1 MDNTSI
7 ITVQE
12 AADICSR
19 LSGKDSEGFAKCA
32 VTYMSYE
39 YDETKTEETQQIHTI
54 TNGIATVTIE
64 KRIPEFFTLDI
75 EFPSSEDTELALF
88 WGRLQEYRRKQ
99 VMEPDKNWIF
109 FLNLL
114 ELDSLQYNIEKPDE
128 LFTINLMNPILHVVT
143 RKEPMD
149 RVTENESDEYLMGGN
164 IVRLLFHGSLV
175 SFDIVNNID
184 TNQILGD
191 VLRENDSDRYLDE
204 VMNKENDVNKRN

>member
-1 MDNTSI
+1 MDNATT

-12 AADICSR
+12 AANICER
-19 LSGKDSEGFAKCA
+19 LSGKDSESFAKCA
-32 VTYMSYE
+32 VTYMNYE
-39 YDETKTEETQQIHTI
+39 YDETKIEETQQIHTI
-54 TNGIATVTIE
+54 SNGIATLTVE

-99 VMEPDKNWIF
+99 VMEPNKNWVF
-109 FLNLL
+109 FINLL
-114 ELDSLQYNIEKPDE
+114 ELDSIKYNTEKPDE
-128 LFTINLMNPILHVVT
+128 LFTINLMNPILHVIT
-143 RKEPMD
+143 RKEPTD
-149 RVTENESDEYLMGGN
+149 HVTENESDEYLMGGN

-175 SFDIVNNID
+175 SFDLVNNID

-204 VMNKENDVNKRN
+204 VMDKENNNNN